1 MPIGAVIGIIA
12 AVVAVIAVVAVFAFK
27 GFGAKV
33 SLLNT
38 ITNAFDGE
46 YLYDA
51 TKDLGF
57 KPFGDMN
64 VKVEMEIEDVEVL
77 MNLASEASSH
87 TRSVYSEV
95 TYDGFTID
103 ATAYIDEKQILASC
117 PLLGDY
123 LFTYDYSSDKHDGV
137 IADILDEEDLE
148 VSDLNALIAFLN
160 DNSGS
165 IEKFYTK
172 SVAYFTDC
180 AASLDFKKTGNKET
194 FTVNGD
200 KVECKEYAVVISD
213 ETIVDWISGYQKVV
227 EDFAD
232 SNADLVS
239 MLEDLTGEDLDI
251 EEAFEDLIDEID
263 GDSEVTLSIFTKGS
277 ITAAIRLTN
286 EDGDQYYEIQLQGGD
301 YLAQNVEVVYNDDG
315 DEETVFT
322 ISGKTKG
329 DVQTTTIED
338 EDGYFS
344 LEYSFNRK
352 TGEFEMTME
361 EYGYEEYSCEAT
373 ITFDKNSYTIDFD
386 TLSVGGDEL
395 PFDKYIITY
404 STKPEIVKP
413 KGEEFDLGA
422 ADEDDFEDLGEEIL
436 EELEDNDELI
446 ELLED
451 LDIDFD
457 DLMYYMYY

>member
-1 MPIGAVIGIIA
+1 
-12 AVVAVIAVVAVFAFK
+12 
-27 GFGAKV
+27 
-33 SLLNT
+33 
-38 ITNAFDGE
+38 
-46 YLYDA
+46 
-51 TKDLGF
+51 
-57 KPFGDMN
+57 
-64 VKVEMEIEDVEVL
+64 
-77 MNLASEASSH
+77 
-87 TRSVYSEV
+87 
-95 TYDGFTID
+95 
-103 ATAYIDEKQILASC
+103 
-117 PLLGDY
+117 
-123 LFTYDYSSDKHDGV
+123 
-137 IADILDEEDLE
+137 
-148 VSDLNALIAFLN
+148 
-160 DNSGS
+160 
-165 IEKFYTK
+165 
-172 SVAYFTDC
+172 
-180 AASLDFKKTGNKET
+180 
-194 FTVNGD
+194 
-200 KVECKEYAVVISD
+200 
-213 ETIVDWISGYQKVV
+213 
-227 EDFAD
+227 
-232 SNADLVS
+232 

-263 GDSEVTLSIFTKGS
+263 GGSEVTLSIFTKGS

-338 EDGYFS
+338 EDGNFS

-457 DLMYYMYY
+457 DLMYSMYY